1 MGNEK
6 TKAQIKRFLENA
18 IKEAKNPDQR
28 KILKKK
34 RELKKKEVAK
44 NYGF

>member
-6 TKAQIKRFLENA
+6 TKKQIRDWIEKS
-18 IKEAKNPDQR
+18 IKEAKNPDPR
-28 KILKKK
+28 RLMKKK
-34 RELKKKEVAK
+34 RDLKKGEVAK

>member
-6 TKAQIKRFLENA
+6 TKAQLIRFLDNA

-34 RELKKKEVAK
+34 RDLKKKEVAK

>member
-6 TKAQIKRFLENA
+6 TKRQIRDWIEKS

-28 KILKKK
+28 KLLKKK